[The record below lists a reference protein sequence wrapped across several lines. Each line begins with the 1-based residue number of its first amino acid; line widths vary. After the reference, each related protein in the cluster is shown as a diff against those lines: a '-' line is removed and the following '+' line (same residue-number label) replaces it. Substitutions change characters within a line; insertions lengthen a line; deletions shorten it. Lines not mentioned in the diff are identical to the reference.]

1 MQISRNAVSG
11 QYFFGTLEHGL
22 VASLKQ
28 ALANRRTDQAR
39 RRVVRAT
46 VDALSKADDA
56 TLADLGLH
64 RSGIRAVAEDVAN
77 RVKR

>member
-1 MQISRNAVSG
+1 MQITRNAVSG
-11 QYFFGTLEHGL
+11 QSFFGTLEQGP

-39 RRVVRAT
+39 RQVVRST
-46 VDALSKADDA
+46 VDALSQLDDA

-64 RSGIRAVAEDVAN
+64 RSGIRAAAEGVAPRA
-77 RVKR
+77 KP